1 MACTIR
7 NSAKAWYNQ
16 RMSKQPARVGQQ
28 VGINAHLLSHQA
40 SYRSAGVHGYIHNLI
55 RNLPAVTAAQEFDF
69 TVYVGRGE
77 IEPHERIRA
86 QRSRWPTG
94 RPPLRILWEQLVL
107 PWQRMDLLHS
117 MAFVTPLILPWP
129 AVVTVY
135 DLSFVHY
142 PETFTGGRRAY
153 LKLFTRLS
161 CRRAQ
166 RIIAISESTR
176 RDIVQ
181 QWGIPAAKISVA
193 YPGVGGEFACLPA
206 DQVAA
211 FRQRRQLPDP
221 FILHVGTLQPRKNL
235 VRLVR
240 AVGRLRDGGLDATLV
255 LAGGP
260 GWLYSEILKEI
271 ERLNLQQS
279 VLLPG
284 YVPADELVEWY
295 NAAAVLAYPSLYEGF
310 GLPVV
315 EAMACGTP
323 VVTTSASS
331 MPEAAGDAT
340 LQVDPHDTEALAEAL
355 RRVLTD
361 QSLRNEL
368 RQRGVAQAARFTWRE
383 TAAATADVY
392 RQVLREFHD

>member
-1 MACTIR
+1 M
-7 NSAKAWYNQ
+7 
-16 RMSKQPARVGQQ
+16 
-28 VGINAHLLSHQA
+28 GIDAHLLSHQA
-40 SYRSAGVHGYIHNLI
+40 SYRSAGVHGYIQNLI
-55 RNLPAVTAAQEFDF
+55 RNLPAVTDPQEFGF

-77 IEPHERIRA
+77 IEPHERIRVR
-86 QRSRWPTG
+86 RSRWPTG
-94 RPPLRILWEQLVL
+94 RPPLRILWEQLSL

-142 PETFTGGRRAY
+142 PETFTAGRRAY
-153 LKLFTRLS
+153 LRLFAQLS
-161 CRRAQ
+161 CRRAR

-181 QWGIPAAKISVA
+181 QWGISTAKIGVA
-193 YPGVGGEFACLPA
+193 YPGVGSEFTCLPA

-211 FRQRRQLPDP
+211 FRQRRQLSDQ

-235 VRLVR
+235 VRLVQ
-240 AVGRLRDGGLDATLV
+240 AVGRLRDCGQEAKLV
-255 LAGGP
+255 LVGGP
-260 GWLYSEILKEI
+260 GWLYNEILQEI
-271 ERLNLQQS
+271 ERLNLQEA

-284 YVPADELVEWY
+284 YAPAEELPEWY
-295 NAAAVLAYPSLYEGF
+295 NAATVLAYPSLYEGF

-323 VVTTSASS
+323 VVTSSVSS
-331 MPEAAGDAT
+331 MPEAAGDAA

-355 RRVLTD
+355 HRALTD
-361 QSLRNEL
+361 QALRQEM
-368 RQRGVAQAARFTWRE
+368 RQRGLAQAARFSWRE
-383 TAAATADVY
+383 TAVATADLY
-392 RQVLREFHD
+392 RQALRETDD